1 MVDPSHNRFMKNGDA
16 YEIHPCI
23 DPSHEFT
30 PERWK
35 SETRA
40 ALKQMSAR
48 SLWQRFAG
56 GVRELS
62 ESQLDYLTDVDG
74 VGRVAWCA
82 VVLEEG
88 VYHGIGVSRY
98 VRLQEAP
105 EVAEFAV
112 TVIDPFQGQGVGR
125 ALLERLIASARDNR
139 IKTLRGFVFPDNG
152 AMLNLCRSLGGV
164 GFPENGVL
172 RVDIPVHPL
181 GEKGPDRPQKGI

>member
-1 MVDPSHNRFMKNGDA
+1 MVDAPQNRFMKNGDA

-23 DPSHEFT
+23 DPSVEFT

-40 ALKQMSAR
+40 ALKLMSAR

-82 VVLEEG
+82 VILEGG

-105 EVAEFAV
+105 EIAEFAV
-112 TVIDPFQGQGVGR
+112 TVIDPFQDRGVGR
-125 ALLERLIASARDNR
+125 ALLEQLAASARENG
-139 IKTLRGFVFPDNG
+139 ISVLRGYVFPDNG
-152 AMLNLCRSLGGV
+152 AMLSLCKSLGGAGV
-164 GFPENGVL
+164 LENGVL
-172 RVDIPVHPL
+172 RVEIPVNPL
-181 GEKGPDRPQKGI
+181 EEKGPGRSKKGI